1 MEKRVLLT
9 GATGYVGGS
18 VLANLLASPRLG
30 QLSISALARD
40 PERLKALEDKVSFV
54 PFQGLDDTD
63 ALESIASQFDVVIHC
78 ANGHHVQSP
87 RAFIRGLAQRKR
99 SLGGEPFYIHTSGTS
114 SLGDYGI
121 TKRYVE
127 TRTFSDEQDDIFAY
141 EELRENIETYP
152 QRTADISVVQAG
164 EESGIRTY
172 IMMPPCIIGRGTGPY
187 RQQSHQVPMLVRNAI
202 RQGQSE
208 FVGDGSYTV
217 GHVDVQDL
225 ADLFELLLWRLL
237 AGESLP
243 YGRRGIYFSNTGRHT
258 WLEVAQAIGVVGH
271 RLGFLKNAQPKS
283 IELSEIARREFND
296 DHHTTELVLAA
307 K

>member
-1 MEKRVLLT
+1 MHKRVLLT

-18 VLANLLASPRLG
+18 VLTSLLASPRLEPI
-30 QLSISALARD
+30 SISVLARD
-40 PERLKALEDKVSFV
+40 LKRLAALEGIVSLVTFRD
-54 PFQGLDDTD
+54 LDDTD
-63 ALESIASQFDVVIHC
+63 SLESIASKFDIVYPLR
-78 ANGHHVQSP
+78 QWSP
-87 RAFIRGLAQRKR
+87 RGL
-99 SLGGEPFYIHTSGTS
+99 STSVHPWAGPKKKVTGWRTILHPRTS

-127 TRTFSDEQDDIFAY
+127 TRAFSDKQDDIFEY
-141 EELRENIETYP
+141 EERRENIAAYP
-152 QRTADISVVQAG
+152 QRTADISVIQAG
-164 EESGIRTY
+164 EETGIKKY

-208 FVGDGSYTV
+208 FVGDGSYTI
-217 GHVDVQDL
+217 GHVDIQDL
-225 ADLFELLLWRLL
+225 ANVFELLLSRLL

-243 YGRRGIYFSNTGRHT
+243 YGRRGIYFSNTGSHT

-271 RLGFLKNAQPKS
+271 ELGLSKVAEPKPV
-283 IELSEIARREFND
+283 ELSELARREFNND
-296 DHHTTELVLAA
+296 RHTTELVLAA